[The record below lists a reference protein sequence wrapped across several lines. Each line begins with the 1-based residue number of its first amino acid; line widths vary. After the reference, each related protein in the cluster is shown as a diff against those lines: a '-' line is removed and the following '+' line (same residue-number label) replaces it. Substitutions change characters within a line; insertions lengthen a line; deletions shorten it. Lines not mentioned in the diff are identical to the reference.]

1 MEPILQ
7 PAINTF
13 AAQPSCVAG
22 DKANLHTSYFMPAP
36 TNDATHYI
44 GDELALFEHATH
56 WKAYYGARLR
66 PFLRGKVL
74 EVGAG
79 IGGTTR
85 TLCDG
90 KQTDWLCLEPDASLA
105 SRIESMMAQ
114 RELPAYCRLHVG
126 TLEDLPATDSQFD
139 AILYIDVIEHIED
152 DAAELRRAYERLAP
166 GGAILIIV
174 PAHQWLFSPFDE
186 AIGHFR
192 RYSRPMLRR
201 VLPAGSQIRE
211 LVYLDSVGL
220 LASAANKLML
230 RQSYPTLAQIK
241 FWDRTIVPVSRF
253 ADRLTGFSLGK
264 SVLGVV
270 QKPK

>member
-1 MEPILQ
+1 ML
-7 PAINTF
+7 
-13 AAQPSCVAG
+13 V
-22 DKANLHTSYFMPAP
+22 P

-56 WKAYYGARLR
+56 WKAYYGARLK
-66 PFLRGKVL
+66 PFLRGRVL

-90 KQTDWLCLEPDASLA
+90 SQSDWLCLEPDAALA
-105 SRIESMMAQ
+105 GRVTELLTQ
-114 RELPAYCRLHVG
+114 GELPACCRLYVG
-126 TLEDLPATDSQFD
+126 TLDDLPASDGLFD

-152 DAAELRRAYERLAP
+152 DAAELRRAYARLAP
-166 GGAILIIV
+166 GGVVLIVV
-174 PAHQWLFSPFDE
+174 PAHQWLFSPFDQ

-201 VLPAGSQIRE
+201 ALPDGCRIRQ

-220 LASAANKLML
+220 LASAANKLFL

-241 FWDRTIVPVSRF
+241 FWDRTIVPVSQL
-253 ADRLTGFSLGK
+253 ADRITGFSLGK
-264 SVLGVV
+264 SVLAVV
-270 QKPK
+270 QKP

>member
-1 MEPILQ
+1 M
-7 PAINTF
+7 
-13 AAQPSCVAG
+13 SS
-22 DKANLHTSYFMPAP
+22 TS

-44 GDELALFEHATH
+44 GDELSLFEHATH
-56 WKAYYGARLR
+56 WKAYYGKRLR
-66 PFLRGKVL
+66 PFLRGRVL

-90 KQTDWLCLEPDASLA
+90 TQSDWICLEPDASLA
-105 SRIESMMAQ
+105 NRIEQ
-114 RELPAYCRLHVG
+114 LIEQHELPACCRLHVG
-126 TLEDLPATDSQFD
+126 TLADLPATDGQFD

-174 PAHQWLFSPFDE
+174 PAHQWLFSPFDK

-192 RYSRPMLRR
+192 RYSRPMLRK
-201 VLPAGSQIRE
+201 VLPDGVRIKQ

-220 LASAANKLML
+220 AASAANKLFL
-230 RQSYPTLAQIK
+230 KQSYPTLAQIK
-241 FWDRTIVPVSRF
+241 FWDNTIVPISKIT
-253 ADRLTGFSLGK
+253 DRIIGFSMGK
-264 SVLGVV
+264 SVLAIV
-270 QKPK
+270 QKP

>member
-1 MEPILQ
+1 MP
-7 PAINTF
+7 N
-13 AAQPSCVAG
+13 AAP
-22 DKANLHTSYFMPAP
+22 
-36 TNDATHYI
+36 DATHYS

-56 WKAYYGARLR
+56 WKAYYGGRLR
-66 PFLRGKVL
+66 PFLRGRVL

-90 KQTDWLCLEPDASLA
+90 HEADWLCLEPDATLA
-105 SRIESMMAQ
+105 GRIGELLH
-114 RELPAYCRLHVG
+114 RHELPTCCRLHVG
-126 TLEDLPATDSQFD
+126 VLAGLPASEGLFD

-152 DAAELRRAYERLAP
+152 DAAELQRAYDRLAP
-166 GGAILIIV
+166 GGAILIVV
-174 PAHQWLFSPFDE
+174 PAHQWLFSPFDQ

-201 VLPAGSQIRE
+201 ALPAGSHIQQ

-220 LASAANKLML
+220 LASAANKLLL

-241 FWDRTIVPVSRF
+241 FWDTTIVPVSRLT
-253 ADRLTGFSLGK
+253 DRLTGFALGK
-264 SVLGVV
+264 SVLAVV
-270 QKPK
+270 QKPSS

>member
-1 MEPILQ
+1 
-7 PAINTF
+7 
-13 AAQPSCVAG
+13 
-22 DKANLHTSYFMPAP
+22 MPAP
-36 TNDATHYI
+36 ANDTSHYI

-56 WKAYYGARLR
+56 WKAYYGNRLR
-66 PFLRGKVL
+66 PYLRGRVL

-90 KQTDWLCLEPDASLA
+90 SQSDWLCLEPDASLA
-105 SRIESMMAQ
+105 GRITQ
-114 RELPAYCRLHVG
+114 LIGQKELPDCCRLHVG
-126 TLEDLPATDSQFD
+126 TLEDLSETEGLFD

-152 DAAELRRAYERLAP
+152 DAAELRRAYARLAP
-166 GGAILIIV
+166 GGTILIVV
-174 PAHQWLFSPFDE
+174 PAHQWLYSPFDK

-201 VLPAGSQIRE
+201 VLPAGSITRQ

-220 LASAANKLML
+220 LASAANKLLL

-241 FWDRTIVPVSRF
+241 FWDRTIVPVSKI
-253 ADRLTGFSLGK
+253 ADRVVGFSLGK
-264 SVLGVV
+264 SVLAVV
-270 QKPK
+270 QKPD

>member
-1 MEPILQ
+1 
-7 PAINTF
+7 
-13 AAQPSCVAG
+13 
-22 DKANLHTSYFMPAP
+22 MPAP

-56 WKAYYGARLR
+56 WKAYYGGRLK
-66 PFLRGKVL
+66 PFLRGRVL

-90 KQTDWLCLEPDASLA
+90 SQTDWLCLEPDAALA
-105 SRIESMMAQ
+105 GRITELLVTH
-114 RELPAYCRLHVG
+114 ELPACCRLHVG
-126 TLEDLPATDSQFD
+126 TLEDLPAADGQFD

-152 DAAELRRAYERLAP
+152 DAAELRRAYARLAP
-166 GGAILIIV
+166 GGALLIVV
-174 PAHQWLFSPFDE
+174 PAHQWLFSPFDK

-201 VLPAGSQIRE
+201 VLPTGSRIRQ

-220 LASAANKLML
+220 LASAANKLL
-230 RQSYPTLAQIK
+230 LKQSYPTLAQIK

-253 ADRLTGFSLGK
+253 TDRLTGFALGK
-264 SVLGVV
+264 SVLAVV
-270 QKPK
+270 QKP

>member
-1 MEPILQ
+1 M
-7 PAINTF
+7 T
-13 AAQPSCVAG
+13 
-22 DKANLHTSYFMPAP
+22 TPAP
-36 TNDATHYI
+36 DATHYL

-66 PFLRGKVL
+66 PFLRGRVL

-90 KQTDWLCLEPDASLA
+90 TPADWLCLEPDPLLA
-105 SRIESMMAQ
+105 GRIRHLLQAGA
-114 RELPAYCRLHVG
+114 LPACCRLHVG
-126 TLEDLPATDSQFD
+126 TLEDLPAADGLFD

-152 DAAELRRAYERLAP
+152 DAAELRRAFARLAP
-166 GGAILIIV
+166 GGALLIVV
-174 PAHQWLFSPFDE
+174 PAHQWLFSPFDQ

-201 VLPAGSQIRE
+201 ALPAGSRIRQ

-220 LASAANKLML
+220 LASAANKLFL
-230 RQSYPTLAQIK
+230 RQRYPTLAQIK
-241 FWDRTIVPVSRF
+241 FWDRTIVPVSRL
-253 ADRLTGFSLGK
+253 ADRLTGFALGK
-264 SVLGVV
+264 SVLAVV
-270 QKPK
+270 EKP

>member
-1 MEPILQ
+1 M
-7 PAINTF
+7 A
-13 AAQPSCVAG
+13 
-22 DKANLHTSYFMPAP
+22 AP
-36 TNDATHYI
+36 TPDVTHYI

-56 WKAYYGARLR
+56 WKAYYGGRLK
-66 PFLRGKVL
+66 PFLRGRVL

-85 TLCDG
+85 SLCDG
-90 KQTDWLCLEPDASLA
+90 SQTDWLCVEPDAALA
-105 SRIESMMAQ
+105 SRITEMTAQ
-114 RELPAYCRLHVG
+114 KELPAICRLHVG
-126 TLEDLPATDSQFD
+126 TLEDLPATEGDFD

-152 DAAELRRAYERLAP
+152 DAAELRRAYARLVP

-174 PAHQWLFSPFDE
+174 PAHQWLFSPFDK

-201 VLPAGSQIRE
+201 VLPAGCHIQQ

-220 LASAANKLML
+220 LASTANKLFL
-230 RQSYPTLAQIK
+230 KQSYPTLAQIK
-241 FWDRTIVPVSRF
+241 FWDNTIVPVSRL

-264 SVLGVV
+264 SVLAVV
-270 QKPK
+270 QKPQ